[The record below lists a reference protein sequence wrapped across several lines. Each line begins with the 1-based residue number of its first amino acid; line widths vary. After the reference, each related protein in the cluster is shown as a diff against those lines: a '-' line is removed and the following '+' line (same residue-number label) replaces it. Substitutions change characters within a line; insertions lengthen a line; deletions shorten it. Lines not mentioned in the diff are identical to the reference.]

1 MDKYI
6 ISMKSHKTTKSK
18 TPSSSLK
25 YFEIYRTLYNKYNVE
40 EYMNL
45 ENFPGQTDY
54 EYTTKT
60 QKCCRLF
67 F

>member
-1 MDKYI
+1 MTLIDYI
-6 ISMKSHKTTKSK
+6 IIRTIK
-18 TPSSSLK
+18 
-25 YFEIYRTLYNKYNVE
+25 TLYNKYNVE